1 MLKNHRYSAA
11 ILITAAQKCLQY
23 FVIGTINS
31 NDIVTAWT
39 ALDWAT
45 PQHASC
51 SNSVWHATYSEN
63 LIPVFF

>member
-11 ILITAAQKCLQY
+11 TLITAAQKYLPY
-23 FVIGTINS
+23 LVIGTINS
-31 NDIVTAWT
+31 NYILTAWT
-39 ALDWAT
+39 ALDWGT

-63 LIPVFF
+63 LIPVFL